1 MKIEPSSKSKNKF
14 CFKVLNKKN
23 KFLEGV
29 FPFSKEGK
37 SQAIKF
43 ASARKEY
50 LKIVK
55 SKV

>member
-1 MKIEPSSKSKNKF
+1 MKTKHYSKSKKIY

-29 FPFSKEGK
+29 FPFSKECK
-37 SQAIKF
+37 AQALKF
-43 ASARKEY
+43 ASAREDK

>member
-1 MKIEPSSKSKNKF
+1 MKTKSSSKSKKAY

-37 SQAIKF
+37 IQALKF
-43 ASARKEY
+43 VNVSEQN

>member
-1 MKIEPSSKSKNKF
+1 MKAKFSSKSKKVY

-37 SQAIKF
+37 IRALEFVNVS
-43 ASARKEY
+43 KEN

>member
-1 MKIEPSSKSKNKF
+1 MKTKHYSKSKKIY

-37 SQAIKF
+37 AQALKF
-43 ASARKEY
+43 ASAREDK

>member
-1 MKIEPSSKSKNKF
+1 MKAKSSSKSKKVY

-37 SQAIKF
+37 IRALKF
-43 ASARKEY
+43 VNVSKQDF
-50 LKIVK
+50 KIVK

>member
-1 MKIEPSSKSKNKF
+1 MKTKSSSKSKKVY

-37 SQAIKF
+37 IQALKF
-43 ASARKEY
+43 VNVSEQN

>member
-1 MKIEPSSKSKNKF
+1 MKAKSSSKSKKVY

-37 SQAIKF
+37 IQALKF
-43 ASARKEY
+43 VNVSEQN

>member
-1 MKIEPSSKSKNKF
+1 MKAKSSSKSKKVY

-37 SQAIKF
+37 IRALEFVNVSKQDF
-43 ASARKEY
+43 
-50 LKIVK
+50 KIVK